1 MQIFLCRS
9 VSRENHHHVGA
20 LLKLSPYCPAT
31 ILLNQNPRTMA
42 FGIVFL
48 LVIAV
53 DVILP
58 NKIISKMDVLG
69 QSAAGNI

>member
-1 MQIFLCRS
+1 
-9 VSRENHHHVGA
+9 
-20 LLKLSPYCPAT
+20 
-31 ILLNQNPRTMA
+31 MA